1 MPFYRRT
8 EADMHKEAAS
18 QAIEKSQIGGNAMKI
33 ASYVL
38 LGLLS
43 CVEVLAGE
51 TAFDRAVEAYRT
63 YKNAQYAYFEA
74 RDIHEETRLAWDA
87 YRAADLDDT
96 QAHKK
101 AKAAW
106 AEARDANKEVKGAY
120 AIFQITGKAYHK
132 AFISIP
138 EVKLAWDSWEEAL
151 DHHTAVYRSDASS
164 IADYKEA
171 DRVAQEAEALYEA
184 VAEVFKEAIKKAY
197 EKGEKNHRDK

>member
-1 MPFYRRT
+1 
-8 EADMHKEAAS
+8 
-18 QAIEKSQIGGNAMKI
+18 MKI

-51 TAFDRAVEAYRT
+51 TAFDKAVEAYRT
-63 YKNAQYAYFEA
+63 YQKARHAYFEA
-74 RDIHEETRLAWDA
+74 IYAHEETRLAWDA
-87 YRAADLDDT
+87 LRTDSGADDE
-96 QAHKK
+96 ARKK
-101 AKAAW
+101 AATVLEKN
-106 AEARDANKEVKGAY
+106 REVKGAK
-120 AIFQITGKAYHK
+120 AIYQITGKAYHK

-164 IADYKEA
+164 IDDYKEA
-171 DRVAQEAEALYEA
+171 DRVAQEAEDLYEA